1 MDSLRQALRVLL
13 RPGEGFREVAG
24 EAPTLGPS
32 FRRMLAWWLPAA
44 YVHAG
49 LTAWSFLRAYQSLRE
64 GWLPSWAGVV
74 RPAGLDPEG
83 LRDLLKQLPA
93 PPTFAHLGLWLLLLV
108 PVGVLGAWLH
118 HAVWD
123 HTCLWIL
130 GGLKERRGFRTSL
143 VAEAQALRI
152 AALGTVAG
160 LLGFLPG
167 VGIVLALPLALLD
180 AYLWVFRGFSMA
192 AFHGCP
198 TWKGVAATVLH
209 AALVGLFALGFLAA
223 LVVLAGL
230 RL

>member
-1 MDSLRQALRVLL
+1 MSSLRQALRVLL

-24 EAPTLGPS
+24 EAPTLGRS

-44 YVHAG
+44 YAHAG
-49 LTAWSFLRAYQSLRE
+49 LTAWSILRAYQSLRE
-64 GWLPSWAGVV
+64 GRIPSWAGVI
-74 RPAGLDPEG
+74 RPAGLDQEG
-83 LRDLLKQLPA
+83 LRDLARHLPA
-93 PPTFAHLGLWLLLLV
+93 PPTLVHIAPWLLVVV

-123 HTCLWIL
+123 HTCLWML
-130 GGLKERRGFRTSL
+130 KGLKERRGFRTSL

-167 VGIVLALPLALLD
+167 AGIVLGLPLALLD

-209 AALVGLFALGFLAA
+209 AALVGLFALGFLVA